1 MFGFDPIFS
10 LLGIVGMGLVF
21 IPQMLVKFTY
31 EKFSKVAA
39 SGGLTGAEIAKLLL
53 NKAGVQNVDVEPT
66 EGVLSDHYDPSKKV
80 VRLSQDIYYGRSVS
94 AVSIAAHEVGHAI
107 QDSVNYVPMRLR
119 AGVFPLVQT
128 GQFLGPLLLMAGLG
142 LRFVANMGGLT
153 DLIAITGILLYG
165 SVVVFHIVTLPVEF
179 NASYRAIRVLAE
191 GGYIV
196 DREISG
202 AKKVL
207 TAAAFTYIA
216 TALYALME
224 LMYWVWTFFGRKE
237 E

>member
-1 MFGFDPIFS
+1 
-10 LLGIVGMGLVF
+10 
-21 IPQMLVKFTY
+21 
-31 EKFSKVAA
+31 
-39 SGGLTGAEIAKLLL
+39 
-53 NKAGVQNVDVEPT
+53 
-66 EGVLSDHYDPSKKV
+66 
-80 VRLSQDIYYGRSVS
+80 
-94 AVSIAAHEVGHAI
+94 VSIAAHEAGHAI
-107 QDSVNYVPMRLR
+107 QDSINYAPMRLR

-142 LRFVANMGGLT
+142 LRFMVNLGALT
-153 DLIAITGILLYG
+153 DLIAITGIMLYG

-179 NASYRAIRVLAE
+179 NASQRAIRVLVD

-196 DREISG
+196 DEEISG

-224 LMYWVWTFFGRKE
+224 LVYWVWTFFGRKDD
-237 E
+237 

>member
-10 LLGIVGMGLVF
+10 LLGIIGMGLVF
-21 IPQMLVKFTY
+21 IPQMIVKSTY

-39 SGGLTGAEIAKLLL
+39 SGGLTGGEIAKLLL
-53 NKAGVQNVDVEPT
+53 NIADVHNVDVEPT
-66 EGVLSDHYDPSKKV
+66 QGILSDHYDPSKKV
-80 VRLSQDIYYGRSVS
+80 VRLSQDIYYGKSVS

-107 QDSVNYVPMRLR
+107 QDNTNYIPMRLR

-128 GQFLGPLLLMAGLG
+128 GQFLGPILLMAGLG
-142 LRFVANMGGLT
+142 LRFMVNLGGLT

-179 NASYRAIRVLAE
+179 NASFRAIRVLAD

-196 DREISG
+196 DKEISG
-202 AKKVL
+202 AKQVL

-224 LMYWVWTFFGRKE
+224 LVYWVWTFFGRKDD
-237 E
+237 